1 MAKKLVKK
9 RHRKIGVSPG
19 TLIHLG
25 EQKLDQ
31 ALIDTLEYNTEQVWE
46 RQFDVATVEQSCR
59 LRPEAKVSWIN
70 LVGLHQIGCL
80 ETLGRCFNLHPLVME
95 DILNTEHRPK
105 LEEFEDHLFI
115 VVKMLQFDDASNEI
129 RTEQVSLILGRNYVL
144 TFQEREGDV
153 FEGVRERIRNGK
165 GRLRDHGADYLAY
178 ILLDALVDNYFL
190 ILEKL
195 GDQIEE
201 LEDQLIHRPTPAT
214 MQTIHHFKREM
225 ILLRKAIWPLRE
237 VISGL
242 QRQQGGLISDA
253 TGAFLRDLYD
263 HSIQILDTVET
274 LRDILAGLLDLYLSS
289 LSHRMNEIMKVL
301 TLIATIFIPL
311 TFIVGVYGMNFDNM
325 PELHW
330 KYGYFGLWGV
340 MLVIGLLLLWFFRR
354 KHWL

>member
-9 RHRKIGVSPG
+9 RHKKIGASPG

-31 ALIDTLEYNTEQVWE
+31 ALISTLEYNLEQVWE
-46 RQFDVATVEQSCR
+46 RPFDAATVEQSCR
-59 LRPEAKVSWIN
+59 LQPEATVSWIN
-70 LVGLHQIGCL
+70 LVGLHQISYL

-105 LEEFEDHLFI
+105 LEEFPEHLFI
-115 VVKMLQFDDASNEI
+115 VVKMLQFDDASHEI
-129 RTEQVSLILGRNYVL
+129 RTEQVSLILGRNHVI
-144 TFQEREGDV
+144 TFQEQGGDV
-153 FEGVRERIRNGK
+153 FDGVRERIRGAK
-165 GRLRDHGADYLAY
+165 GRVRKMGADYLAY
-178 ILLDALVDNYFL
+178 VLLDAIVDNYFV

-201 LEDQLIHRPTPAT
+201 LEDQLIRRPAPAT
-214 MQTIHHFKREM
+214 MQKIHHFKREM

-242 QRQQGGLISDA
+242 QRQEGALISDA

-311 TFIVGVYGMNFDNM
+311 TFIVGVYGMNFDHM

-330 KYGYFGLWGV
+330 KYGYFLIWGL
-340 MLVIGLLLLWFFRR
+340 MLGSGLLLLWFFKR

>member
-9 RHRKIGVSPG
+9 RHKKIGASPG

-46 RQFDVATVEQSCR
+46 RQFDAATVEQSCQ
-59 LRPEAKVSWIN
+59 LRPEATVSWIN
-70 LVGLHQIGCL
+70 LVGLHQISCL

-105 LEEFEDHLFI
+105 LEEFPEHLFI
-115 VVKMLQFDDASNEI
+115 VVKMLQFDDASHEI
-129 RTEQVSLILGRNYVL
+129 RTEQVSLILGRNHVI
-144 TFQEREGDV
+144 TFQEQGGDV
-153 FEGVRERIRNGK
+153 FDGVRERIRGAK
-165 GRLRDHGADYLAY
+165 GRVRKLGADYLAY
-178 ILLDALVDNYFL
+178 VLLDAIVDNYFV

-201 LEDQLIHRPTPAT
+201 LEDQLIHRPAPAT
-214 MQTIHHFKREM
+214 MQKIHHFKREM

-242 QRQQGGLISDA
+242 QRQEGGLISDA

>member
-1 MAKKLVKK
+1 MPKKLVKK
-9 RHRKIGVSPG
+9 RHKKIGVSPG

-31 ALIDTLEYNTEQVWE
+31 ALISTLEYNLEQLWE
-46 RQFDVATVEQSCR
+46 RQLDAATAEQCGQ

-70 LVGLHQIGCL
+70 LDGLHQIDYL
-80 ETLGRCFNLHPLVME
+80 ETLGRCFNLHPLAQE

-105 LEEFEDHLFI
+105 LEEFPEHLFI
-115 VVKMLQFDDASNEI
+115 VVKMLQFDDASKEI
-129 RTEQVSLILGRNYVL
+129 RTEQVSLILGANFVL
-144 TFQEREGDV
+144 SFQELTGDV
-153 FEGVRERIRNGK
+153 FDGVRERIRKAK
-165 GRLRDHGADYLAY
+165 GRVRKMGADYLAY
-178 ILLDALVDNYFL
+178 VLLDAIVDNYFV

-201 LEDQLIHRPTPAT
+201 LEAELIHSPTPET
-214 MQTIHHFKREM
+214 MQKIHHFKREM

-242 QRQQGGLISDA
+242 QRHEGGLISDA

-263 HSIQILDTVET
+263 HCIQILDTVET

-289 LSHRMNEIMKVL
+289 ISNRMNEIMKVL

-311 TFIVGVYGMNFDNM
+311 TFIAGIYGMNFDYM

-330 KYGYFGLWGV
+330 KYGYFLAWGL
-340 MLVIGLLLLWFFRR
+340 MLGCGLALLRFFKR
-354 KHWL
+354 KRWL

>member
-9 RHRKIGVSPG
+9 RHKKIGASPG

-31 ALIDTLEYNTEQVWE
+31 ALISTLEYNLEQVWE
-46 RQFDVATVEQSCR
+46 RPFDAATVEQCCQ
-59 LRPEAKVSWIN
+59 LQPEATVSWIN
-70 LVGLHQIGCL
+70 LVGLHQISNL
-80 ETLGRCFNLHPLVME
+80 ETLGGCFNLHPLVME

-105 LEEFEDHLFI
+105 LEEFPEHLFI

-129 RTEQVSLILGRNYVL
+129 RTEQLSLILGRNHVI
-144 TFQEREGDV
+144 TFQEQVGDV
-153 FEGVRERIRNGK
+153 FDGVRERIRGAK
-165 GRLRDHGADYLAY
+165 GRLRKMGADYLAY
-178 ILLDALVDNYFL
+178 VLLDAIVDNYFV

-201 LEDQLIHRPTPAT
+201 LEAELIQRPSPAT
-214 MQTIHHFKREM
+214 MQKIHHFKREM

-242 QRQQGGLISDA
+242 QRQEGALISAA

-289 LSHRMNEIMKVL
+289 LSNRMNEIMKVL
-301 TLIATIFIPL
+301 TLIATVFIPL
-311 TFIVGVYGMNFDNM
+311 TFIAGVYGMNFDNM

-330 KYGYFGLWGV
+330 KYGYFGIWGL
-340 MLVIGLLLLWFFRR
+340 MLGCGLLLLWFFKR
-354 KHWL
+354 KRWL